1 MELNTENKLNF
12 REKLINFY
20 NLNKVKIFTL
30 LFVILL
36 ILASFIFLNNQK
48 QKKITLISEKYVEAG
63 IYLSAKKNNEAK
75 KLYEEIIIGN
85 NTIYSIM
92 ALNIIIEK
100 KLISDKNKILEYFS
114 IVEKSISNKY
124 QKDLIILKKALYQIN
139 VNNKEEGNKLLEK
152 LIDNNSSLKTIA
164 QEILAD

>member
-75 KLYEEIIIGN
+75 KL
-85 NTIYSIM
+85 
-92 ALNIIIEK
+92 
-100 KLISDKNKILEYFS
+100 
-114 IVEKSISNKY
+114 
-124 QKDLIILKKALYQIN
+124 
-139 VNNKEEGNKLLEK
+139 
-152 LIDNNSSLKTIA
+152 
-164 QEILAD
+164 